1 MGGSVRNRRL
11 LSVAA
16 VVVAVAAIEAVGARS
31 GPAVNAVGQASAA
44 ASLRTAAP
52 IRSAAQVAAPIVVVA
67 GGPASVPTTVTA
79 QFPPCGTAVDRRSGE
94 DRYATAVD
102 LAPTDASG
110 PVYLASGDVFA
121 DGIAVGPLAAA
132 TDGIVL
138 LTRVSELPDVTRAE
152 LERRQPDEIVIV
164 GGPAS
169 VSEAV
174 EEAAADY
181 APTVRRVHGP
191 DRYATAAEVA
201 LAIEPSGLVF
211 VASGENFPDALAVGP
226 VAGLDGGAVLLTRPD
241 DLPDVTADALSRL
254 EPRLVAVVGGTASVS
269 TAVADAIAEVNG
281 RAPDRIAGPDRYA
294 TAVRVAD
301 YYFSERAEAVFLA
314 TGRSYPDALTATPL
328 AVSFGAPLVLVGA
341 DLQWDTVGEMT
352 EHVDL
357 YRCRAVR
364 VVADPVE
371 ALTLGPSSL
380 GHSTLTATV
389 GEIAAVIEPGDDES
403 VVLLPDGAHTTT
415 LTYPKSVNTSVPA
428 VTWTQQIAATQTELV
443 ARQPWRGERPS
454 PPAGINLAWQYLGTS
469 AEYRGQVYAAPG
481 LNITAPFRYSL
492 RSDGSMVGGADPAF
506 IADMHARGIEVW
518 PTIHTC
524 GATCI
529 HAALSDPGRRA
540 DLARRISDDARDAG
554 ADGVNIDIEGFY
566 DADGPAVTSFV
577 QQLADRV
584 RAWGGVT
591 SYDFTVMTD
600 TWATPPPGFEYWSTA
615 PDRRAIS
622 AAVDYAVL
630 MAYDEFNRHRPAG
643 PVASRAWV
651 DEALRYQ
658 LRYSDPGAILLG
670 VPLYGRIW
678 SGTTPATA
686 TMSDMESFAANG
698 THTFDPRFG
707 MDRLT
712 LADGRYTWEETPP
725 TLAYRVDLV
734 ERFGLA
740 GTASWRLGFDN
751 PRVWQALAR

>member
-1 MGGSVRNRRL
+1 MGAVVSRRSVLPFAVLVAVGLVFSAARHDPGSTTAK
-11 LSVAA
+11 VAA
-16 VVVAVAAIEAVGARS
+16 
-31 GPAVNAVGQASAA
+31 AA
-44 ASLRTAAP
+44 AQAAD
-52 IRSAAQVAAPIVVVA
+52 PIVVVA

-79 QFPPCGTAVDRRSGE
+79 QFPACGTEVDRRSGE

-102 LAPTDASG
+102 LAPTDAHG
-110 PVYLASGDVFA
+110 PVYVASGDVFA

-132 TDGIVL
+132 TNGIVL
-138 LTRVSELPDVTRAE
+138 LARVGDLPDVIRAD
-152 LERRQPDEIVIV
+152 LERLQPDEIVIV

-181 APTVRRVHGP
+181 ASTVRRVDGP

-201 LAIEPSGLVF
+201 RGVEPGGIVF
-211 VASGENFPDALAVGP
+211 VASGANFPDALAIGP
-226 VAGLDGGAVLLTRPD
+226 VAARERAAVLLTRPD
-241 DLPDVTADALSRL
+241 DLPDVTADALRRL
-254 EPRLVAVVGGTASVS
+254 QPSEVVVVGGPASVS
-269 TAVADAIAEVNG
+269 AAVASDIADVTGVEV
-281 RAPDRIAGPDRYA
+281 ARIAGADRYA
-294 TAVRVAD
+294 TAVAIAE
-301 YYFSERAEAVFLA
+301 YFFDDPTGAVFLA
-314 TGRSYPDALTATPL
+314 TGRTYPDALTATPL
-328 AVSFGAPLVLVGA
+328 AAGFGAPLLLVGA
-341 DLQWDTVGEMT
+341 DLDGATAT
-352 EHVDL
+352 EIARHVDL
-357 YRCRAVR
+357 AACRQVR

-380 GHSTLTATV
+380 GQTTLTVTV
-389 GEIAAVIEPGDDES
+389 GQAAGVIEQGDASS
-403 VVLLPDGAHTTT
+403 VLLLPDEAHTAT
-415 LTYPKSVNTSVPA
+415 LSYPKSVNTSVPA
-428 VTWTQQIAATQTELV
+428 VTWTQQLASTQTELV
-443 ARQPWRGERPS
+443 ARQPWRSERPA
-454 PPAGINLAWQYLGTS
+454 PPAGINLAWQYLGIS
-469 AEYRGQVYAAPG
+469 ADYRSQVDAAPG
-481 LNITAPFRYSL
+481 LTTTAPFRYSL
-492 RSDGSMVGGADPAF
+492 RSDGAMVGVADPAF

-529 HAALSDPGRRA
+529 HAALADPGRRA

-615 PDRRAIS
+615 PGRRAIS

-651 DEALRYQ
+651 EEGLRFQ

-678 SGTTPATA
+678 SGNTPATA

-698 THTFDPRFG
+698 THTFDARFG

-734 ERFGLA
+734 EGFGLA